1 MITLSNI
8 HEFSDRTLD
17 NYIVLDLETSGLDRT
32 HDRVIYAEALLIRNG
47 EIVNEF
53 RRLANPG
60 FLISDAAIE
69 LVGIT
74 NEELSIAQS
83 TDEVIDDFLSFIGNN
98 VCVSYSALFDNRV
111 LTAELNIRNLDTC
124 PAILC
129 LLKTAKYLFP
139 DLERYSS
146 EGLAEH
152 FECLDVT
159 LENGR
164 LDYVKRFNGIFKA
177 LEKQFSY
184 MLGGSRP
191 VIGDYMQIRAFI

>member
-32 HDRVIYAEALLIRNG
+32 HDRVIYAEALLIKNG

-74 NEELSIAQS
+74 NEELSTAQS

-111 LTAELNIRNLDTC
+111 LTAELNIKNQDKY

-146 EGLAEH
+146 EALAEH

-164 LDYVKRFNGIFKA
+164 LDYVKRFDGIFKA
-177 LEKQFSY
+177 LEKQFSDT
-184 MLGGSRP
+184 LGGRRA